1 MFVHCISVVLQMEE
15 AREEYFEQQS
25 SKCVTSDHTLS
36 KLNLPRMDQEVSFKG
51 ARRADQYFKYSFM
64 WLGSH

>member
-1 MFVHCISVVLQMEE
+1 MIILNFLIYCISVVLQMEE

-36 KLNLPRMDQEVSFKG
+36 KLNMPRMDQQVSL
-51 ARRADQYFKYSFM
+51 RP
-64 WLGSH
+64 

>member
-1 MFVHCISVVLQMEE
+1 MIILNFLIYCISVVLQMEE

-36 KLNLPRMDQEVSFKG
+36 KLNMPRMDQRVSL
-51 ARRADQYFKYSFM
+51 RP
-64 WLGSH
+64 

>member
-1 MFVHCISVVLQMEE
+1 MRLSLICLHCISFLLQIED

-36 KLNLPRMDQEVSFKG
+36 KLNMLQMDQQVSLT
-51 ARRADQYFKYSFM
+51 RAT
-64 WLGSH
+64 HV

>member
-1 MFVHCISVVLQMEE
+1 MSCYFNMIILNFLIYCISVVLQMEE

-36 KLNLPRMDQEVSFKG
+36 KLNMPRMDQQVSL
-51 ARRADQYFKYSFM
+51 RP
-64 WLGSH
+64 